1 MNLKS
6 LSAAL
11 PALLC
16 AFVLFSVPAYGAE
29 TQMCLSGSVA
39 PAYEIATNPASNL
52 EISGKTATCE
62 SSAAGSNCASITVV
76 QTLQKYGGFLWV
88 WNDVSDATW
97 SKTIKSNSVMLSK
110 TKSGLSSG
118 TYRLKS
124 VFTLTSTSGETET
137 ITVYSSEATV
147 D

>member
-6 LSAAL
+6 LLAAL
-11 PALLC
+11 SALLC

-29 TQMCLSGSVA
+29 TQMCLSGSAA
-39 PAYEIATNPASNL
+39 PAYEIATSPASNL
-52 EISGKTATCE
+52 KISGKTATCE

-76 QTLQKYGGFLWV
+76 QALQKYGGFLWV
-88 WNDVSDATW
+88 WNDVSGATW
-97 SKTIKSNSVMLSK
+97 TKTVKASSITLTS

-124 VFTLTSTSGETET
+124 TFTLTSKSGETET